1 MPFRF
6 MDNRKKSVRLKRK
19 RDTVGSKLWQIQNAV
34 LTVNEVSPLLN
45 ISSTSNKSN
54 QSPSVYLLRGQN
66 THISR
71 NRVNTVI
78 SGLTAS
84 SFWLYQT
91 RFFKGFFLWTKG
103 SNLSTLV
110 WTFKSPTHGVFH
122 IWLKQRW
129 TGVRTAIR
137 KFTTVEKILCVNVCP
152 YTFSIYKWLCVSFYT
167 FCSQSHKKG

>member
-54 QSPSVYLLRGQN
+54 QSPSVYLLHGQN

-91 RFFKGFFLWTKG
+91 RFFKGFFFINQRKQSVNFSL
-103 SNLSTLV
+103 NLQIPNTWSL
-110 WTFKSPTHGVFH
+110 PH
-122 IWLKQRW
+122 L
-129 TGVRTAIR
+129 AE
-137 KFTTVEKILCVNVCP
+137 TVMDWSENSHQKIYHRRENPLC
-152 YTFSIYKWLCVSFYT
+152 KCVSLHIF
-167 FCSQSHKKG
+167 HL